1 MNINNDNVKAS
12 KSDNKTKNLII
23 SSNFDQIPTK
33 KSNRKTNFS
42 TQLNFLITLP
52 Q

>member
-23 SSNFDQIPTK
+23 SSNFDQICVNQVRIKPYQK
-33 KSNRKTNFS
+33 E
-42 TQLNFLITLP
+42 
-52 Q
+52 